1 MRIVHAYTDGA
12 CSGNPGPGGWG
23 VALIAFNSQ
32 MEIRTRLISGYHP
45 DTTNNR
51 MELQAAIEALRNLKM
66 ACDVKLHSD
75 SQYLVNT
82 MTKGWKRNKNLDLW
96 QELDKVCQPH
106 NVTWVWVKGHSTNRG
121 NNTVDKLATDAIR
134 FKKGKDYKV

>member
-96 QELDKVCQPH
+96 QELDKVCQLH